1 MKIRTDF
8 VTNSSSTSF
17 ILIYEDEFEIEEFLK
32 LVGIK
37 KGSDFSYLFEHL
49 YKKLWQ
55 KGGPVRENHD
65 DIRIE
70 KIFSKEILHKII
82 DAEKKGKKV
91 LIGKLNS
98 EDGEAESFFCVD
110 SFVIE
115 NDTFYLN
122 AVECTW

>member
-1 MKIRTDF
+1 MKLRTDF

-17 ILIYEDEFEIEEFLK
+17 ILIYEDEFKIEEFLK
-32 LVGIK
+32 LVGVGK
-37 KGSDFSYLFEHL
+37 DSDFSYLFEQL

-55 KGGPVRENHD
+55 KGEPIRENYD

-70 KIFSKEILHKII
+70 NIFSKEILHKII
-82 DAEKKGKKV
+82 DAEKMGKKI
-91 LIGKLNS
+91 LIGNLNS
-98 EDGEAESFFCVD
+98 EDGEAESFFCTD

>member
-37 KGSDFSYLFEHL
+37 KGSDFSYLFEQL

-55 KGGPVRENHD
+55 KGEPVRENYD

-98 EDGEAESFFCVD
+98 EDDETESFFCVD

-115 NDTFYLN
+115 NETFYLN
-122 AVECTW
+122 AVECSW

>member
-37 KGSDFSYLFEHL
+37 KGSDFSYLFEQL

-55 KGGPVRENHD
+55 KGEPIREDYD
-65 DIRIE
+65 DIKIE
-70 KIFSKEILHKII
+70 KIFSKEILRKII

-91 LIGKLNS
+91 LIGELNS
-98 EDGEAESFFCVD
+98 EDGETESFFCVD

-122 AVECTW
+122 AVQCTW

>member
-55 KGGPVRENHD
+55 KGEPVRENYD

-70 KIFSKEILHKII
+70 NIFSKKILHKII
-82 DAEKKGKKV
+82 DAEKMGKKV
-91 LIGKLNS
+91 LIGNLNS
-98 EDGEAESFFCVD
+98 EDDETESFFCTD

>member
-1 MKIRTDF
+1 MKLRTDF

-17 ILIYEDEFEIEEFLK
+17 ILIYEDEFKIEEFLK
-32 LVGIK
+32 LVGVEK
-37 KGSDFSYLFEHL
+37 DSDFSYLFEQL

-55 KGGPVRENHD
+55 NGEPIRENYD

-70 KIFSKEILHKII
+70 NIFSKKILHKII
-82 DAEKKGKKV
+82 DAEKMGKKI
-91 LIGKLNS
+91 LIGNLNS
-98 EDGEAESFFCVD
+98 EDDETESFFCTD

>member
-37 KGSDFSYLFEHL
+37 KGSDFSYLFEQL

-55 KGGPVRENHD
+55 KGEPVREDYD
-65 DIRIE
+65 DIKIE
-70 KIFSKEILHKII
+70 KIFSKEILHKIN

-98 EDGEAESFFCVD
+98 EDDEAESFFCVD
-110 SFVIE
+110 SFIIE

-122 AVECTW
+122 AVQCTW

>member
-32 LVGIK
+32 LMGIK
-37 KGSDFSYLFEHL
+37 KSSDFCYLFEQL

-55 KGGPVRENHD
+55 KGEPVRENYD

-70 KIFSKEILHKII
+70 KIFSKEILRKII

-91 LIGKLNS
+91 LIGELNS
-98 EDGEAESFFCVD
+98 EDGETESFFCTD

-122 AVECTW
+122 AVQCTW